1 MGGNYRACRYN
12 VRMAIEVDEL
22 TVTRLGRPVLR
33 DVSLRIGDGE
43 VVSVIGPNGAGK
55 STLMA
60 ALLGLLPAAGGVVR
74 LDGTPIHRLA
84 RRQIARRIAYV
95 PQVHD
100 GYLGFTVREIIE
112 GGRYAHLDPLEPL
125 SARDHEIVASAAAA
139 TGVEPLL
146 DRTVDTLSGGE
157 RQKVWIAAA
166 LAQRTPVLFLD
177 EPTNALDPAH
187 QAELIRIMREFT
199 PPRPRAVEEGR
210 TVVPSADTSD
220 GHSLLVI
227 SHDLNLPL
235 AIGGRVLALQGG
247 RVAFDEPAEALLDT
261 GRLEALFGTPFVL
274 HRDPAG
280 RASVHLDV

>member
-1 MGGNYRACRYN
+1 M
-12 VRMAIEVDEL
+12 
-22 TVTRLGRPVLR
+22 RLGRPVLR

-60 ALLGLLPAAGGVVR
+60 ALLGLLPLAGGVVR
-74 LDGTPIHRLA
+74 LDGTPIDRLA

-112 GGRYAHLDPLEPL
+112 GGRYAHLEPLEPL
-125 SARDHEIVASAAAA
+125 SAQDREIVTSAATA
-139 TGVEPLL
+139 TGVDSLL
-146 DRTVDTLSGGE
+146 ERTIDTLSGGE

-166 LAQRTPVLFLD
+166 LAQHTPILFLD

-187 QAELIRIMREFT
+187 QAELIRIIRAFTRTPGDASTGAIGWFTGESRVAGGFREPAGGT
-199 PPRPRAVEEGR
+199 QTAAGGN
-210 TVVPSADTSD
+210 T
-220 GHSLLVI
+220 LLVI

-247 RVAFDEPAEALLDT
+247 SVAFDEPVEALLDT
-261 GRLEALFGTPFVL
+261 CRLEALFGTPFVL